1 MKVQRFLDG
10 VAIQF
15 YRGIGPKVQK
25 IGPFK
30 EMNFFIGA
38 NNAGKSIVL
47 KFIHERLPFSAVG
60 QRNRLQDPVE
70 FYQSPM
76 SAEDENVGGDFV
88 SHVGVARAAF
98 LASLLDDEPKELSQ
112 DSELKR
118 FFSDLMLNGG
128 ENECVWISEGNKD
141 WSFPIWEQGQ
151 VEKLSYDMWDK
162 LRWAFGGNHVKSNV
176 KQMSRD
182 VARRL
187 FGRCHVWHPDAK
199 LLPAKREFGN
209 TPSSNEVLLGA
220 EFLTELQK
228 LERPGF
234 QDQEKKKAF
243 AAIVRF
249 LREVTGKPDA
259 TIEVPHD
266 KRHLLVHIDNK
277 VLPLENLGTGIHEV
291 VLIAAFCTIH
301 QDQIIC
307 IEEPE
312 IHLHPHLQRKL
323 MAYLR
328 DNTTNQYFIATHSAA
343 LIDTEG
349 AAVFRVRNDGVQ
361 TYVEPALGRADG
373 WRICEDLGYR
383 ASDILQANMVIWV
396 EGPSDRIYLK
406 HWIDATREG
415 LVEGIHYT
423 ILFYGG
429 GLVSHLSAEADAGD
443 DLIRELVDLRGLSAH
458 MAIVMDSDR
467 AAEGDDLKPAV
478 QRLVSEV
485 ALENEG
491 EEPPRSMVWVTA
503 GREIENYVPHGALQA
518 ALKQRHP
525 VVYGKPLKDGPFE
538 HAFHFERKD
547 GGEVYTK
554 GDKVGA
560 AKIVCET
567 PADLDVLDLK
577 ARIAELVALICRA
590 NTLSG

>member
-1 MKVQRFLDG
+1 MVWFSQNGKLATPEFADITDYMTVLDNRTW
-10 VAIQF
+10 A
-15 YRGIGPKVQK
+15 YLW
-25 IGPFK
+25 
-30 EMNFFIGA
+30 
-38 NNAGKSIVL
+38 SVL
-47 KFIHERLPFSAVG
+47 KNRSAHEFELPNCEIVINEFVDFQQVSLSKPKAVSDKRELAQGFSFWGDSEG
-60 QRNRLQDPVE
+60 QPFRELARLQNPKSSEQANRTAFSNINRFV
-70 FYQSPM
+70 Q
-76 SAEDENVGGDFV
+76 NV
-88 SHVGVARAAF
+88 
-98 LASLLDDEPKELSQ
+98 
-112 DSELKR
+112 
-118 FFSDLMLNGG
+118 
-128 ENECVWISEGNKD
+128 I
-141 WSFPIWEQGQ
+141 
-151 VEKLSYDMWDK
+151 EK
-162 LRWAFGGNHVKSNV
+162 
-176 KQMSRD
+176 
-182 VARRL
+182 
-187 FGRCHVWHPDAK
+187 PTAK
-199 LLPAKREFGN
+199 
-209 TPSSNEVLLGA
+209 
-220 EFLTELQK
+220 
-228 LERPGF
+228 
-234 QDQEKKKAF
+234 
-243 AAIVRF
+243 
-249 LREVTGKPDA
+249 
-259 TIEVPHD
+259 IEVPYDHSEII
-266 KRHLLVHIDNK
+266 VEIDGK
-277 VLPLENLGTGIHEV
+277 FLPLENLGTGIHEV

-373 WRICEDLGYR
+373 WRVCEDLGYR

-429 GLVSHLSAEADAGD
+429 GLVSHLSAEADVGE

-467 AAEGDDLKPAV
+467 AAEGDGLKPAV

-491 EEPPRSMVWVTA
+491 EESPRSMVWVTA
-503 GREIENYVPHGALQA
+503 GREIENYVPHDILQA

-547 GGEVYTK
+547 GEEVYTK

-560 AKIVCET
+560 AKIVCEA
-567 PADLDVLDLK
+567 PADLDILDLE
-577 ARIAELVALICRA
+577 ARIEELVALICRA
-590 NTLSG
+590 NTLSS